1 VSNRLAIHGG
11 EPHIVETFGKFKTIG
26 PEERAA
32 AVEVIDSGVL
42 SGFIGAPG
50 PNFLGGKYVKQ
61 FEELA
66 ADYFK
71 SNYCVTFNSWTSGLI
86 AAVGAIPGLE
96 PGDEI
101 ITSPWTMSATAM
113 AILHW
118 QAIPV
123 FVDISSEDYC
133 LDVSK
138 IREKISPRTKAILTV
153 DIFGY
158 PSNYTALRS
167 ICNEFNLLLIGD
179 SAQAPNARHDGEY
192 VSKLADI
199 GGYSLNYHK
208 HLQTG
213 EGGFALTDS
222 VELADRMHLIRNHA
236 ESVVGSKPDTKL
248 MNMIGYNFR
257 LGEIEAAMASPQ
269 LRRLQSTVES
279 RVSIAQSIISKLESL
294 RGLIFP
300 SKDYQANSVFYM
312 IPIQLDQ
319 SLPWSRAE
327 IVGALKAEGVPAL
340 IEGYANIQKLPIFQ
354 SKIAYGSQ
362 ANPWSLGSGINS
374 TATHDCPIADKLYS
388 ETFLGI
394 HMCTFDFDAGEV
406 DKFVGAFFKVWE
418 YMLENGSEREY

>member
-11 EPHIVETFGKFKTIG
+11 QPHIVEKFARFKTIG
-26 PEERAA
+26 PEERVAA
-32 AVEVIDSGVL
+32 LEVIDSGEL

-50 PNFLGGKYVKQ
+50 PSFLGGKHVKQ

-71 SNYCVTFNSWTSGLI
+71 SNYCVSFNSWTSGLI
-86 AAVGAIPGLE
+86 AAVGAIPDLE

-123 FVDISSEDYC
+123 FVDISPDDYC
-133 LDVSK
+133 IDVSK
-138 IREKISPRTKAILTV
+138 IREKISPRTRAILTV

-167 ICNEFNLLLIGD
+167 ICDEFNLLLIGD
-179 SAQAPNARHDGEY
+179 SAQAPNAKHGEDF

-222 VELADRMHLIRNHA
+222 LELADRMRLIRNHA
-236 ESVVGSKPDTKL
+236 ESVVSSKPEATL
-248 MNMIGYNFR
+248 TNMIGYNFR
-257 LGEIEAAMASPQ
+257 LGEIEAAMAYPQ
-269 LRRLQSTVES
+269 LRRLESTVES
-279 RVSIAQSIISKLESL
+279 RVSIAKSIISQLESL
-294 RGLIFP
+294 QGLMFP
-300 SKDYQANSVFYM
+300 SKEYQASSVFYM
-312 IPIQLDQ
+312 IPIQLDEG
-319 SLPWSRAE
+319 LPWDRRE
-327 IVGALKAEGVPAL
+327 IVRALQAEGVPAL
-340 IEGYANIQKLPIFQ
+340 IEGYANIQKLPIFEH
-354 SKIAYGSQ
+354 KIAYGSHL
-362 ANPWSLGSGINS
+362 NPWSLGSGENS
-374 TATHDCPIADKLYS
+374 TSAHNCPVADRLFS
-388 ETFLGI
+388 NTFLGI
-394 HMCTFDFDAGEV
+394 HNCTFEFNSDEIK
-406 DKFVGAFFKVWE
+406 KFVGAFFKVWE
-418 YMLENGSEREY
+418 FMLEADKRLG